1 MVRSGA
7 TDVMFANTSMQI
19 ARLRA
24 QRGDVAGGLDALRE
38 GVRHAADA
46 GDRVYLA
53 GLMQYAA
60 DVFAELDYPEPAAVV
75 AGLVDEKGFHHFV
88 GVEAGEWQHALE
100 TARAA
105 LGDAPLHRGARAGR
119 GDDAR
124 RRGRLH
130 PRARSTPCSNQ
141 RVEPTREGTEMIKGL
156 LIGIVI
162 FLIGTFPATWLLM
175 LFLGNVHAN
184 VSYWGALPLGAL
196 VSVLL
201 GGVTAQFD

>member
-1 MVRSGA
+1 M
-7 TDVMFANTSMQI
+7 
-19 ARLRA
+19 
-24 QRGDVAGGLDALRE
+24 
-38 GVRHAADA
+38 
-46 GDRVYLA
+46 
-53 GLMQYAA
+53 
-60 DVFAELDYPEPAAVV
+60 

-88 GVEAGEWQHALE
+88 GVEAGEWQHVLE
-100 TARAA
+100 TARDA
-105 LGDAPLHRGARAGR
+105 LGEARFAEALAQGAAMTL
-119 GDDAR
+119 DDAVDYILGTLDDPVR
-124 RRGRLH
+124 ISEL
-130 PRARSTPCSNQ
+130 NQ
-141 RVEPTREGTEMIKGL
+141 PREGTEMIKGL